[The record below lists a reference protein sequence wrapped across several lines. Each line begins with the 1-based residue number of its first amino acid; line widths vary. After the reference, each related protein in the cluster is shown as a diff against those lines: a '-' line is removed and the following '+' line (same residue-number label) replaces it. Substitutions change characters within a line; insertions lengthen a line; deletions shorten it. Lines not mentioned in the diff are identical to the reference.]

1 MSYFQN
7 EDDVLILLGA
17 LFRIDELNGDKKEWM
32 WVGRISLANEDDYHL
47 KETFSYTKSTIS
59 NDTDLDSLGKIL
71 IETGE
76 YEQAQK
82 YYRRMLNEIQLTTAT
97 AELSLGRADGR
108 CKKVHKSLEHL
119 KEALRIKQQLL
130 GYNHADVGACHSSIR
145 AVHW

>member
-59 NDTDLDSLGKIL
+59 NDTDLDSL
-71 IETGE
+71 
-76 YEQAQK
+76 
-82 YYRRMLNEIQLTTAT
+82 
-97 AELSLGRADGR
+97 
-108 CKKVHKSLEHL
+108 
-119 KEALRIKQQLL
+119 
-130 GYNHADVGACHSSIR
+130 
-145 AVHW
+145 